1 MRIMFNSLIPDKL
14 LFRYLSFK
22 INHFPQTKQGKYLR
36 GLEGIHLGKRCFI
49 IGNGPSLTSA
59 DLDILKAN
67 NEITFAFNRIFH
79 IFDSTSWRPTY
90 YISQDEKM
98 LAGSQKEVADLEADI
113 MFIPAELEWYNGIK
127 IKGSTLFHIEN
138 CDFNKKPLFS
148 EDISKRIYNSRTV
161 VYTAIQIAVYMGFK
175 EIFLIGVDHH
185 FHTSMNSKGEIVID
199 KTAKD
204 YFSDKY
210 NTDKENLYIP
220 NTDLSTLAFVAAK
233 EYADAHN
240 VRIYNATRGG
250 KLEVFTRVDFNQLF
264 NY

>member
-1 MRIMFNSLIPDKL
+1 MKVFE
-14 LFRYLSFK
+14 SFK
-22 INHFPQTKQGKYLR
+22 ARFLNFKRTHFSLFNEGKAL
-36 GLEGIHLGKRCFI
+36 GKLKNIHDGKRCFI

-113 MFIPAELEWYNGIK
+113 KFIPAELEWYNRIK

-148 EDISKRIYNSRTV
+148 EKISKRIYNSRTV
-161 VYTAIQIAVYMGFK
+161 VFTAIQIAVYMGFK
-175 EIFLIGVDHH
+175 EIYLIGVDHH

-199 KTAKD
+199 KTVKD

-240 VRIYNATRGG
+240 IKIYNATRGG
-250 KLEVFTRVDFNQLF
+250 KLEVFPRVEFNQLF
-264 NY
+264 

>member
-1 MRIMFNSLIPDKL
+1 
-14 LFRYLSFK
+14 
-22 INHFPQTKQGKYLR
+22 
-36 GLEGIHLGKRCFI
+36 
-49 IGNGPSLTSA
+49 
-59 DLDILKAN
+59 
-67 NEITFAFNRIFH
+67 
-79 IFDSTSWRPTY
+79 
-90 YISQDEKM
+90 M
-98 LAGSQKEVADLEADI
+98 LAGCQKEVGNLETEI
-113 MFIPAELEWYNGIK
+113 KFIPAELEWYDGLK

-148 EDISKRIYNSRTV
+148 ENISKRIYNSRTV

-175 EIFLIGVDHH
+175 KIYLIGVDHH
-185 FHTSMNSKGEIVID
+185 FHTSMNSKGEIIVD

-233 EYADAHN
+233 EYTDAHN

-250 KLEVFTRVDFNQLF
+250 KLEVFPRIEFNSIF
-264 NY
+264 KS